1 MKKFL
6 AGAFVVAALIGGSLV
21 AVAPAQALTP
31 SDVVPTATTT
41 ETANC
46 HGGQTANVY
55 KSFALF
61 DNDTFTLSLTNCNSH
76 YAKPS
81 TWDYGNV
88 YTKVNNGNG
97 GTGVRNPNTYALGND
112 QQCLQQNATVPGSW
126 TGLPYGFTGMKA
138 TMTSSI
144 VSGTE
149 PYIYLYDMDPVCGGG
164 NFWHS
169 KQLVYTLYPVTPTVT
184 AAFGA
189 GSVGTNTDTSLTV
202 TLTNTQIYRA
212 ETRGT
217 FSGLGFDIALPTGAS
232 LDTAVATGTCGGT
245 VSQTTVSSIN
255 TFRFTGGSLGNTN
268 DSCTVVVPVAFP
280 STGTVTL
287 NGASLKASSSNK
299 SVLINNLSASIT
311 VSNAPTSSIA
321 PATQA
326 PSLTVGEQMT
336 STTAFTPTGFTGTI
350 VYSISP
356 DLPAGLLFDTA
367 TGVISGTPTTAQAS
381 ADYTVTA
388 SDGTNSATATVS
400 IGIASPPPAL
410 LPATQTID
418 AHVGTAVNTSVIDT
432 TTMPCQANMTI
443 SPNLPAGLA
452 FDAVTGVI
460 SGTPTEVATSG
471 NYVVS
476 YDCGGGNPYTSTVTL
491 SVGAA
496 SVLDEVSNLVNT
508 GLALLGP
515 AGIIALLIA
524 IGAPFFFVSERFR
537 KIRTA
542 ALVFHKSSHVT
553 ITSPATFFDRLR
565 GKN

>member
-6 AGAFVVAALIGGSLV
+6 YGAFVVAALVGGSLV

-41 ETANC
+41 ETADC

-126 TGLPYGFTGMKA
+126 TGLPYGFTGITA

-164 NFWHS
+164 NFWHY

-189 GSVGTNTDTSLTV
+189 ASVATNTDTNLTV

-232 LDTAVATGTCGGT
+232 LDTAVASGTCGGT
-245 VSQTTVSSIN
+245 VSQTTVSAVN
-255 TFRFTGGSLGNTN
+255 TFRFTGGSMDNST
-268 DSCTVVVPVAFP
+268 DSCTVVVPVSFP
-280 STGTVTL
+280 TAGTVTL
-287 NGASLKASSSNK
+287 DGASLKATSSNK
-299 SVLINNLSASIT
+299 SVLINNLAASIT
-311 VSNAPTSSIA
+311 VNAAQSISPSTQTPT
-321 PATQA
+321 
-326 PSLTVGEQMT
+326 LTVGEEMIA
-336 STTAFTPTGFTGTI
+336 TTAFTPTGFTGTV

-356 DLPAGLLFDTA
+356 DLPDGLLFDTA
-367 TGVISGTPTTAQAS
+367 SGVISGTPTTAQAS
-381 ADYTVTA
+381 ADYTITA
-388 SDGTNSATATVS
+388 SDGSNSATATVS
-400 IGIASPPPAL
+400 LGISSPPPAL
-410 LPATQTID
+410 LPATQT
-418 AHVGTAVNTSVIDT
+418 
-432 TTMPCQANMTI
+432 
-443 SPNLPAGLA
+443 
-452 FDAVTGVI
+452 
-460 SGTPTEVATSG
+460 
-471 NYVVS
+471 
-476 YDCGGGNPYTSTVTL
+476 
-491 SVGAA
+491 
-496 SVLDEVSNLVNT
+496 
-508 GLALLGP
+508 LLTHQRCR
-515 AGIIALLIA
+515 
-524 IGAPFFFVSERFR
+524 VRQ
-537 KIRTA
+537 T
-542 ALVFHKSSHVT
+542 
-553 ITSPATFFDRLR
+553 
-565 GKN
+565 